1 MSTFDY
7 AIIFITSI
15 CCLFSFYKGMV
26 REIFSLLGYLV
37 GYVLSID
44 YYEEVTSILQSMLS
58 KEIMVRI
65 SEFSIVFTIVKILV
79 AIFIFFTIKFS
90 FDIAGRLIRR
100 SVGGSIAISFPDRIG
115 GGVLGILKGFVIVAI
130 MMFPLSLFRG
140 GYERVTQGSIIT
152 PYLEKVFSVASQ
164 ESFSEKFLDLTSDM
178 SVDSIQEKLKK
189 MSDLN
194 TITKDIKIKKDELLD
209 NIKILTKKE
218 LKEEAMEKYTEEDK
232 NKLNDILETFSN
244 K

>member
-58 KEIMVRI
+58 KEMMVRI

-140 GYERVTQGSIIT
+140 GYERATQGSIIT

-178 SVDSIQEKLKK
+178 SVDSIQGKLKK

>member
-58 KEIMVRI
+58 KEMMVRI

-152 PYLEKVFSVASQ
+152 PYLEKVFSVSSQ

-178 SVDSIQEKLKK
+178 SVDSIQGKLKK

>member
-58 KEIMVRI
+58 KEMMVRI

-90 FDIAGRLIRR
+90 FDIAGRLLRR

-115 GGVLGILKGFVIVAI
+115 GGVLGVLKGFVIVAI

-178 SVDSIQEKLKK
+178 SVDSIQGKLKK

>member
-58 KEIMVRI
+58 KEMMVRI

-90 FDIAGRLIRR
+90 FDIVGRLIRR

-115 GGVLGILKGFVIVAI
+115 GGVLGILKGFVIVSI

-178 SVDSIQEKLKK
+178 SVDSIQGKLKK

-194 TITKDIKIKKDELLD
+194 TITKDIEIKKDELLD
-209 NIKILTKKE
+209 NINILTKKE

>member
-58 KEIMVRI
+58 KEMMVRI

-90 FDIAGRLIRR
+90 FDIVGRLIRR

-178 SVDSIQEKLKK
+178 SVDSIQGKLKK

-194 TITKDIKIKKDELLD
+194 TITKDIEIKKDELLD
-209 NIKILTKKE
+209 NINILTKKE

-244 K
+244 N

>member
-58 KEIMVRI
+58 KEMMVRI

-115 GGVLGILKGFVIVAI
+115 GGLLGILKGFVIVAI

-178 SVDSIQEKLKK
+178 SVDSIQGKLKK

>member
-1 MSTFDY
+1 
-7 AIIFITSI
+7 
-15 CCLFSFYKGMV
+15 MV

-44 YYEEVTSILQSMLS
+44 YYEDVTSILQSMLS

-79 AIFIFFTIKFS
+79 ALFIFFTIKFS
-90 FDIAGRLIRR
+90 FDVFGRLIRR

-115 GGVLGILKGFVIVAI
+115 GGALGILKGFVIVAI

-152 PYLEKVFSVASQ
+152 PYLEKIFSVSSQ
-164 ESFSEKFLDLTSDM
+164 ESFSKKFLDLTSDM
-178 SVDSIQEKLKK
+178 SVDSVQEKLKK
-189 MSDLN
+189 ITDLN
-194 TITKDIKIKKDELLD
+194 TITKDMKIKKDELMN
-209 NIKILTKKE
+209 NIKILPKKI
-218 LKEEAMEKYTEEDK
+218 KEDAMEKYTEDDK
-232 NKLNDILETFSN
+232 NKLNDLLETFSN

>member
-1 MSTFDY
+1 
-7 AIIFITSI
+7 
-15 CCLFSFYKGMV
+15 MV

-79 AIFIFFTIKFS
+79 ALFIFFTIKFS
-90 FDIAGRLIRR
+90 FDILGRLIRR
-100 SVGGSIAISFPDRIG
+100 SVGESIAISFPDRIG

-130 MMFPLSLFRG
+130 IMFPLSLFRG

-164 ESFSEKFLDLTSDM
+164 ESFIKKFSDLTSDV
-178 SVDSIQEKLKK
+178 SVNSVQEKLKK
-189 MSDLN
+189 ITDLK
-194 TITKDIKIKKDELLD
+194 TITKDMNIKKDKLLD
-209 NIKILTKKE
+209 DIKILTKKE
-218 LKEEAMEKYTEEDK
+218 LKEGAMEKYTEDDK
-232 NKLNDILETFSN
+232 NKLNDILETFYN

>member
-58 KEIMVRI
+58 KEMMVRI

-90 FDIAGRLIRR
+90 FDIVGRLIRR

-152 PYLEKVFSVASQ
+152 PYLEKVFSVASE

-178 SVDSIQEKLKK
+178 SVDSIQGKLKK

>member
-178 SVDSIQEKLKK
+178 SVDSIQGKLKK

>member
-90 FDIAGRLIRR
+90 FDIVGRLIRR

-115 GGVLGILKGFVIVAI
+115 GGVLGILKGFVIVSI

-178 SVDSIQEKLKK
+178 SVDSIQGKLKK

-218 LKEEAMEKYTEEDK
+218 LKEEAMEKYTDEDK

>member
-90 FDIAGRLIRR
+90 FDIVGRLIRR

-115 GGVLGILKGFVIVAI
+115 GGVLGILKGFVIVSI

-178 SVDSIQEKLKK
+178 SVDSIQGKLKK

-209 NIKILTKKE
+209 NINILTKKE

>member
-58 KEIMVRI
+58 KEMMVRI

-178 SVDSIQEKLKK
+178 SVDSIQGKLKK

-209 NIKILTKKE
+209 NINILTKKE

>member
-90 FDIAGRLIRR
+90 FDIVGRLIRR

-115 GGVLGILKGFVIVAI
+115 GGVLGILKGFVIVSI

-178 SVDSIQEKLKK
+178 SVDSIQGKLKK
-189 MSDLN
+189 LSDLN

>member
-1 MSTFDY
+1 MSNFDY
-7 AIIFITSI
+7 VIIFITSI

-44 YYEEVTSILQSMLS
+44 YYEDVTSILQSMLS

-79 AIFIFFTIKFS
+79 ALFIFFTIKFS
-90 FDIAGRLIRR
+90 FDVFGRLIRR

-115 GGVLGILKGFVIVAI
+115 GGALGILKGFVIVAI

-152 PYLEKVFSVASQ
+152 PYLEKIFSVSSQ
-164 ESFSEKFLDLTSDM
+164 ESFSKKFLDLTSDM
-178 SVDSIQEKLKK
+178 SVDSVQEKLKK
-189 MSDLN
+189 ITYLN
-194 TITKDIKIKKDELLD
+194 TITKDMKIKKDELMN
-209 NIKILTKKE
+209 NIKILPKKI
-218 LKEEAMEKYTEEDK
+218 KEDAMEKYTEDDK
-232 NKLNDILETFSN
+232 NKLNDLLETFSN

>member
-58 KEIMVRI
+58 KEMMVRI

-90 FDIAGRLIRR
+90 FDIVGRLIRR

-130 MMFPLSLFRG
+130 MMFPLSLFQG

-178 SVDSIQEKLKK
+178 SVDSIQGKLKK
-189 MSDLN
+189 LSDLN
-194 TITKDIKIKKDELLD
+194 TITKDIKIQKDELLD
-209 NIKILTKKE
+209 NINILTKKE

>member
-1 MSTFDY
+1 MSIFDY
-7 AIIFITSI
+7 AIIFITGI

-58 KEIMVRI
+58 KEMMVRI

-178 SVDSIQEKLKK
+178 SVDSIQGKLKK

>member
-7 AIIFITSI
+7 AIIFITGI

-58 KEIMVRI
+58 KEMMVRI

-90 FDIAGRLIRR
+90 FDIVGRLIRR

-115 GGVLGILKGFVIVAI
+115 GGVLGILKGFIIVAI

-178 SVDSIQEKLKK
+178 SVDSIQGKLKK

-194 TITKDIKIKKDELLD
+194 TITKDIEIKKDELLD

>member
-1 MSTFDY
+1 MTIFDY
-7 AIIFITSI
+7 VIIFITST

-79 AIFIFFTIKFS
+79 ALFIFFTIKFS
-90 FDIAGRLIRR
+90 FDIFGRLIRR

-115 GGVLGILKGFVIVAI
+115 GGALGILKGFVIVAI

-164 ESFSEKFLDLTSDM
+164 ESFIKKFSDLTSDV
-178 SVDSIQEKLKK
+178 SVNSVQEKLKK
-189 MSDLN
+189 ITDLK
-194 TITKDIKIKKDELLD
+194 TITKDMNIKKDKLLD
-209 NIKILTKKE
+209 DIKILTKKE
-218 LKEEAMEKYTEEDK
+218 LKEGAMEKYTEDDK
-232 NKLNDILETFSN
+232 NKLKDILETFSN

>member
-1 MSTFDY
+1 
-7 AIIFITSI
+7 
-15 CCLFSFYKGMV
+15 MV

-164 ESFSEKFLDLTSDM
+164 EPFSKKFLDLTSDM
-178 SVDSIQEKLKK
+178 SVDSIQGKLKNL
-189 MSDLN
+189 SDLN
-194 TITKDIKIKKDELLD
+194 TITKDIKIQKDELLD
-209 NIKILTKKE
+209 NINILTKKE

>member
-58 KEIMVRI
+58 KEMMVRI
-65 SEFSIVFTIVKILV
+65 SEFSIIFTIVKILV

-178 SVDSIQEKLKK
+178 SVDSIQGKLKK

>member
-1 MSTFDY
+1 
-7 AIIFITSI
+7 
-15 CCLFSFYKGMV
+15 LV
-26 REIFSLLGYLV
+26 GYLV

-79 AIFIFFTIKFS
+79 ALFIFFTIKFT
-90 FDIAGRLIRR
+90 FDIFGRLIRR

-115 GGVLGILKGFVIVAI
+115 GGALGILKGFVIVAI

-164 ESFSEKFLDLTSDM
+164 ESFIKKFSDLTSDV
-178 SVDSIQEKLKK
+178 SVNSVQEKLKK
-189 MSDLN
+189 ITDLK
-194 TITKDIKIKKDELLD
+194 TITKDMNIKKDKLLD
-209 NIKILTKKE
+209 DIKILTKKE
-218 LKEEAMEKYTEEDK
+218 LKEGAMEKYTEDDK
-232 NKLNDILETFSN
+232 NKLKDILETFSN

>member
-58 KEIMVRI
+58 KEMMVRI

-178 SVDSIQEKLKK
+178 SVDSIQGKLKK

-232 NKLNDILETFSN
+232 DKLNDILETFSN

>member
-90 FDIAGRLIRR
+90 FDIVGRLIRR

-178 SVDSIQEKLKK
+178 SVDSIQGKLKK

>member
-58 KEIMVRI
+58 KEMMVRI

-115 GGVLGILKGFVIVAI
+115 GGLLGILKGFVIVAI

-152 PYLEKVFSVASQ
+152 QYLEKVFSVASQ

-178 SVDSIQEKLKK
+178 SVDSIQGKLKK

>member
-90 FDIAGRLIRR
+90 FDIVGRLIRR

-115 GGVLGILKGFVIVAI
+115 GGVLGILKGFVIVSI

-178 SVDSIQEKLKK
+178 SVDSIQGKLKK

-194 TITKDIKIKKDELLD
+194 TITKDIKIQKDELLD
-209 NIKILTKKE
+209 NINILTKKE

>member
-90 FDIAGRLIRR
+90 FDIVGRLIRR

-178 SVDSIQEKLKK
+178 SVDSIQGKLKK

-194 TITKDIKIKKDELLD
+194 TITKDIKIQKDELLD
-209 NIKILTKKE
+209 NINILTKKE

>member
-58 KEIMVRI
+58 KEMMVRI

-178 SVDSIQEKLKK
+178 SVDSIQGKLKK

-209 NIKILTKKE
+209 NFNILTKKE

>member
-1 MSTFDY
+1 
-7 AIIFITSI
+7 
-15 CCLFSFYKGMV
+15 MV

-90 FDIAGRLIRR
+90 FDIFGRLIRR

-115 GGVLGILKGFVIVAI
+115 GGALGILKGFVIVAI

-164 ESFSEKFLDLTSDM
+164 ESFSEKFSDLTSDM
-178 SVDSIQEKLKK
+178 SVDSIQGKLKK

-194 TITKDIKIKKDELLD
+194 IITKDIKIKKDELLD

-218 LKEEAMEKYTEEDK
+218 LKEDAMEKYTEDDK
-232 NKLNDILETFSN
+232 NKLNDILKTFSN

>member
-1 MSTFDY
+1 MSIFDY
-7 AIIFITSI
+7 VIIFITSI

-44 YYEEVTSILQSMLS
+44 YYEDVTSILQSMLS

-79 AIFIFFTIKFS
+79 ALFIFFTIKFS
-90 FDIAGRLIRR
+90 FDVFGRLIRR

-115 GGVLGILKGFVIVAI
+115 GGALGILKGFVIVAI

-152 PYLEKVFSVASQ
+152 PYLEKIFSVSSQ
-164 ESFSEKFLDLTSDM
+164 ESFSKKFLDLTSDM
-178 SVDSIQEKLKK
+178 SVDSVQEKLKK
-189 MSDLN
+189 ITDLN
-194 TITKDIKIKKDELLD
+194 TITKDMKIKKDELMN
-209 NIKILTKKE
+209 NIKILPKKI
-218 LKEEAMEKYTEEDK
+218 KEDAMEKYTEDDK
-232 NKLNDILETFSN
+232 NKLNDLLETFSN

>member
-58 KEIMVRI
+58 KEMMVRI

-79 AIFIFFTIKFS
+79 AIFIFFAIKFS
-90 FDIAGRLIRR
+90 FDIVGRLIRR

-178 SVDSIQEKLKK
+178 SVDSIQGKLKK

-194 TITKDIKIKKDELLD
+194 TITKDIKIQKDELLD
-209 NIKILTKKE
+209 NINILTKKE

>member
-58 KEIMVRI
+58 KEMMVRI

-90 FDIAGRLIRR
+90 FDIVGRLIRR

-115 GGVLGILKGFVIVAI
+115 GGVLGILKGFVLVSI

-178 SVDSIQEKLKK
+178 SVDSIQGKLKK

-209 NIKILTKKE
+209 NINILTKKE

>member
-58 KEIMVRI
+58 KEMMVRI

-90 FDIAGRLIRR
+90 FDIVGRLIRR

-178 SVDSIQEKLKK
+178 SVDSIQGKLKK

-209 NIKILTKKE
+209 NINILTKKE

>member
-90 FDIAGRLIRR
+90 FDIVGRLIRR

-115 GGVLGILKGFVIVAI
+115 GGVLGILKGFVIVSI

-178 SVDSIQEKLKK
+178 SVDSIQGKLKK

-194 TITKDIKIKKDELLD
+194 TITKDIEIKKDELLD